1 MTPGA
6 RVLAAIE
13 CLDRIAGGEAA
24 EKVLTGWARGA
35 RYAGSK
41 DRAAVRDHVYDVLRQ
56 KRACAARGGD
66 DSGRALMLGLIRLQ
80 GGEAGALFSGIGHA
94 PAPLSGAESA
104 EPPLGDAS
112 QPEVPDWLMPL
123 FEARF
128 GAGMAGALAPL
139 ARRAEVFLRVNG
151 RKATLAQAREALI
164 EDGIA
169 TEPVA
174 LASGALRVIEGARK
188 VARSSA
194 YLTGLVELQDAASQA
209 AMETLPLRPG
219 MTVLD
224 YCAGGGGKTLALAG
238 RAEAQFF
245 AHDANPGRMRDLPV
259 RAGRAGVNVRVLESA
274 ELAAEGPYDLVLCD
288 VPCSGSGTW
297 RRDPDAKWRF
307 TPERLKAL
315 MHTQGAILEAAAPL
329 VGAEGRLVYATC
341 SLLAEEND
349 ARIAAF
355 LACHRDWRLAMSRQ
369 WELSDGA
376 DGFFVA
382 HLCRA

>member
-6 RVLAAIE
+6 RVQAAIE

-56 KRACAARGGD
+56 KRACAARGGG

-104 EPPLGDAS
+104 EPPLGEAS

-128 GAGMAGALAPL
+128 GAGTAGALAPL

-315 MHTQGAILEAAAPL
+315 MHTQGAILEAAATL

>member
-56 KRACAARGGD
+56 KRACAARGGG

-94 PAPLSGAESA
+94 PAPLSGSESA
-104 EPPLGDAS
+104 EPPLGEAS

-128 GAGMAGALAPL
+128 GAGTAGALAPL

-151 RKATLAQAREALI
+151 RKATLAQARGALI

-209 AMETLPLRPG
+209 AMETLPLRHG

-307 TPERLKAL
+307 TPEKLKAL
-315 MHTQGAILEAAAPL
+315 MQTQGAILEATAPL

>member
-128 GAGMAGALAPL
+128 GAGTAGALAPL

-315 MHTQGAILEAAAPL
+315 MQTQGAILEAAAPL
-329 VGAEGRLVYATC
+329 VVAEGRLVYATC